1 LILAI
6 LVLLWARATRTP
18 WRNLGFVRP
27 ASWPRTIAIG
37 VAFGIAFKIVMKAV
51 VMPLFGAEP
60 ANPAFQYLIGNTAAL
75 PGILW
80 TVIVSAGFG
89 EEVVFRGFLFE
100 RLGKLI
106 GTGPAAKMAMV
117 LISTALFAAAH
128 YSLQG
133 WPGVQQAA
141 VVGLVF
147 GTIYAVTG
155 RLWMLIIAHA
165 AFDVAAVAIV
175 YFGLESRVAH
185 FVFR

>member
-18 WRNLGFVRP
+18 WRDLGFVRP
-27 ASWPRTIAIG
+27 ASWTRTILT
-37 VAFGIAFKIVMKAV
+37 GIAFGVFLKIVLKAI

-100 RLGKLI
+100 RFGKLI
-106 GTGPAAKMAMV
+106 GRSAAAKITTV
-117 LISTALFAAAH
+117 IVTSALFAAVH

-147 GTIYAVTG
+147 GAIYAATG
-155 RLWMLIIAHA
+155 RLWLLIIAHA
-165 AFDVAAVAIV
+165 AFDVAAVAII
-175 YFGLESRVAH
+175 YFNLEYSVAH
-185 FVFR
+185 LVFH

>member
-1 LILAI
+1 MILAI

-18 WRNLGFVRP
+18 WRALGFVRP
-27 ASWPRTIAIG
+27 ASWPLTIA
-37 VAFGIAFKIVMKAV
+37 AGIAFGVALKIVMKSL

-60 ANPAFQYLIGNTAAL
+60 ANPAFQYLVGNTAAL

-106 GTGPAAKMAMV
+106 GRGVAAKTLTV
-117 LISTALFAAAH
+117 IVTSALFAAVH

-141 VVGLVF
+141 VVGLIF
-147 GTIYAVTG
+147 GTIYAITG
-155 RLWMLIIAHA
+155 RLWLLIVAHA
-165 AFDVAAVAIV
+165 AFDVAAVAII
-175 YFGLESRVAH
+175 YFNLESRIAH
-185 FVFR
+185 LVFR

>member
-1 LILAI
+1 MILAI

-18 WRNLGFVRP
+18 WRDLGFVRP
-27 ASWPRTIAIG
+27 ASWAQTILAGIIFG
-37 VAFGIAFKIVMKAV
+37 VALKIVMKAI

-106 GTGPAAKMAMV
+106 GTSVAARAVTV
-117 LISTALFAAAH
+117 LVTSTLFAAVH

-147 GTIYAVTG
+147 GTIYAITG
-155 RLWMLIIAHA
+155 RLWLLIIAHA
-165 AFDVAAVAIV
+165 AFDVAAVAII
-175 YFGLESRVAH
+175 YFNLESRVAH
-185 FVFR
+185 LVFG